1 MDEVLQK
8 LNLDHFI
15 ENFKEQKISGY
26 RVQIV
31 ITRSGNSGHHEQT
44 RCYVAQNC
52 VFDIR
57 RKKSNKTKFTLSC
70 PEIFHPK
77 SVLQSWLDEDFTIAE
92 IASCILQ
99 DICW

>member
-44 RCYVAQNC
+44 RFYVAQNC
-52 VFDIR
+52 VFGIR
-57 RKKSNKTKFTLSC
+57 RKKSNKTKGTKHPLSSHC
-70 PEIFHPK
+70 RAPK
-77 SVLQSWLDEDFTIAE
+77 FFIQNLSFNLG
-92 IASCILQ
+92 
-99 DICW
+99 